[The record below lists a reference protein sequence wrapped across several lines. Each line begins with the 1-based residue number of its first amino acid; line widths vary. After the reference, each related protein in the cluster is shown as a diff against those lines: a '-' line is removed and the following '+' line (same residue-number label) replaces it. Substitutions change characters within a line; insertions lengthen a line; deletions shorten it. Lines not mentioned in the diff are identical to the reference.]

1 MSELKPKY
9 GEPWRPGN
17 DHPHHGCV
25 VNYKVNG
32 DPWHFFACGAEHAAR
47 ICACVNAFA
56 GVDDPAAEIE
66 DLKSLHAR
74 LMRVAKAINDDN
86 LASELDFD
94 DYRDHLLTVLHEG
107 GLELWRAKYFNAEAA
122 AARRLADE

>member
-9 GEPWRPGN
+9 GEPWRPGK
-17 DHPHHGCV
+17 DDPHHDCM